1 MLMLIAGDQHARI
14 LFDRLHMDEIKA
26 ITQKMSK
33 LGRVSSDD
41 VEKILRDF
49 KAVMGAGAGII
60 GSYDTAKQLLSKI
73 LDEDKVSLIMKD
85 IGGPAGGN
93 IWEKLSKVDENTL
106 ATFLKSEYPQ
116 TIAVVLSKLRTEHA
130 ARVMSLLPKEIT
142 IEAMMRMLRLESVQE
157 DIMVD
162 VEDLLRAEFV
172 LNASGSRPPDQH
184 EVLAEIFNH
193 FDRASEATFLN
204 MLEERNKESAELVR
218 ALMFTFDDLVKLDG
232 PAVQVLLRN
241 VDNAKLGLAL
251 KGAKE
256 ELRELFLKN
265 MSERAAKILREDME
279 NLGPV
284 RLRDVEDAQGEI
296 VGMAKGLMDR
306 GEIAIASNNDEDMI
320 S

>member
-1 MLMLIAGDQHARI
+1 
-14 LFDRLHMDEIKA
+14 
-26 ITQKMSK
+26 
-33 LGRVSSDD
+33 
-41 VEKILRDF
+41 
-49 KAVMGAGAGII
+49 
-60 GSYDTAKQLLSKI
+60 
-73 LDEDKVSLIMKD
+73 
-85 IGGPAGGN
+85 
-93 IWEKLSKVDENTL
+93 
-106 ATFLKSEYPQ
+106 
-116 TIAVVLSKLRTEHA
+116 
-130 ARVMSLLPKEIT
+130 
-142 IEAMMRMLRLESVQE
+142 
-157 DIMVD
+157 
-162 VEDLLRAEFV
+162 
-172 LNASGSRPPDQH
+172 
-184 EVLAEIFNH
+184 
-193 FDRASEATFLN
+193 
-204 MLEERNKESAELVR
+204 
-218 ALMFTFDDLVKLDG
+218 MFTFDDLVKLDG